1 MQADIFRTIQQM
13 QHLYFRL
20 CGMAARVVVK
30 DCDMTMLVAEW
41 QDTFITRVVIATVE
55 DYMTDY
61 HVKLES
67 EFGLIVAGLI
77 LEGVGASLWRVF
89 ALYSGRVRQ
98 VSEAACFGVC
108 CVMCLCARTVSK
120 YMKQCVTHVKALASK
135 PEKVIRDSIAADMAL
150 LLDSF
155 RQWLEITDVLVT
167 MEVVRVLLPHALAT
181 EAANITAVVEIAQS
195 ICGSVVKVRSPPGCM
210 HAHGRR
216 KTCVQPAHE
225 VSRYCVCR
233 RPTC

>member
-30 DCDMTMLVAEW
+30 DCDMTLLVAEW

-61 HVKLES
+61 HVKLDT

-89 ALYSGRVRQ
+89 ACTVAVFDRCGEPRALVCDVFVCPYSVQVYEAVRH
-98 VSEAACFGVC
+98 ARKGVG
-108 CVMCLCARTVSK
+108 
-120 YMKQCVTHVKALASK
+120 VKAREGD
-135 PEKVIRDSIAADMAL
+135 P
-150 LLDSF
+150 
-155 RQWLEITDVLVT
+155 RQHCG
-167 MEVVRVLLPHALAT
+167 RHGALAGL
-181 EAANITAVVEIAQS
+181 IQAVV
-195 ICGSVVKVRSPPGCM
+195 GD
-210 HAHGRR
+210 H
-216 KTCVQPAHE
+216 
-225 VSRYCVCR
+225 
-233 RPTC
+233 